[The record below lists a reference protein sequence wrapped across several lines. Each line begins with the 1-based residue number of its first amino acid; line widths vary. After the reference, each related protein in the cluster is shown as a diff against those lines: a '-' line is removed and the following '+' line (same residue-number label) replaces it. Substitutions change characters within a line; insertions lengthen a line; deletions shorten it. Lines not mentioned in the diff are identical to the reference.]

1 MCGEISTMSSAST
14 PADSRLNDIEA
25 KLEAFNNARR
35 YLMERVEEL
44 EEENEELRQRVAELE
59 ADI

>member
-1 MCGEISTMSSAST
+1 MSSAST

-25 KLEAFNNARR
+25 RLEAFNNARQ
-35 YLMERVEEL
+35 YLMERVDEL
-44 EEENEELRQRVAELE
+44 EAENKELRQRVAELE